1 MDIRTV
7 QTAAPAAIPTAEM
20 VGALQ
25 TRSVQR
31 ESGAAF
37 QSLLAVACDA
47 LAGLASPVRR
57 AEDAALNLSQRE
69 HAQTVREQLQEALCA
84 LRSGLADTSRC
95 LSAVRPSLP
104 EALRGLLRPDRQR
117 LADAAHAVRV
127 ATARPVETAP
137 PDWFLAT
144 SSAVESLGE
153 AAEHLDALAV
163 AQPPD
168 SAARELGTSIAAFLR
183 RSRDLLLGDIARLV
197 D

>member
-1 MDIRTV
+1 M
-7 QTAAPAAIPTAEM
+7 
-20 VGALQ
+20 
-25 TRSVQR
+25 
-31 ESGAAF
+31 
-37 QSLLAVACDA
+37 
-47 LAGLASPVRR
+47 
-57 AEDAALNLSQRE
+57 
-69 HAQTVREQLQEALCA
+69 
-84 LRSGLADTSRC
+84 
-95 LSAVRPSLP
+95 
-104 EALRGLLRPDRQR
+104 
-117 LADAAHAVRV
+117 ADAAHAVRV